1 MALWKRG
8 RVEQWHC
15 GRGTVE
21 QWLSGT
27 VEDRRS
33 GSDSVALWKID
44 TLEQWHSGTVE
55 QWNSDSVEQRQSGSF
70 ISFISKF
77 EVSASTISTTT
88 HSLDQLVINY
98 ELKISLKLTVIF
110 DVFIW

>member
-1 MALWKRG
+1 M
-8 RVEQWHC
+8 
-15 GRGTVE
+15 
-21 QWLSGT
+21 
-27 VEDRRS
+27 
-33 GSDSVALWKID
+33 
-44 TLEQWHSGTVE
+44 E
-55 QWNSDSVEQRQSGSF
+55 QWNSGTVTQWNRGKVEVLSL
-70 ISFISKF
+70 ISKF

>member
-1 MALWKRG
+1 ME
-8 RVEQWHC
+8 V
-15 GRGTVE
+15 
-21 QWLSGT
+21 LS
-27 VEDRRS
+27 
-33 GSDSVALWKID
+33 L
-44 TLEQWHSGTVE
+44 
-55 QWNSDSVEQRQSGSF
+55 
-70 ISFISKF
+70 ISKF